1 MIVSGLRNIPLR
13 SWDVIDDAIRQDILN
28 HTSSS
33 AVEIR
38 EYIRDKYGVSVA
50 PMDVLRIKNAQR
62 RAANVSDAQT
72 RASERLAETED
83 ITDELLEMYR
93 DIIKDK
99 TIKLS
104 EKLMAMRD
112 LRGWVKLAQEAVGD
126 TQSASDTMFVIAEE
140 WDLEFEPDETGR

>member
-1 MIVSGLRNIPLR
+1 MV
-13 SWDVIDDAIRQDILN
+13 DDTIRQDILN
-28 HTSSS
+28 HTSNS

-38 EYIRDKYGVSVA
+38 EYIRDKYGVTVA

-62 RAANVSDAQT
+62 RATNVSDAQT

-126 TQSASDTMFVIAEE
+126 TQSASDNVFVIAEE

>member
-1 MIVSGLRNIPLR
+1 MV
-13 SWDVIDDAIRQDILN
+13 DDIIKQDILN
-28 HTSSS
+28 HTSNS

-38 EYIRDKYGVSVA
+38 EYVRDKYGVTVA

-62 RAANVSDAQT
+62 RATNVSDAQT

-93 DIIKDK
+93 DVIKDK

-126 TQSASDTMFVIAEE
+126 TQSASDNVFVIAEE
-140 WDLEFEPDETGR
+140 WDLEFEPDEATR

>member
-1 MIVSGLRNIPLR
+1 MVD
-13 SWDVIDDAIRQDILN
+13 DVIKQDILN
-28 HTSSS
+28 HTSTS

-38 EYIRDKYGVSVA
+38 EYVRDKYGVTIA
-50 PMDVLRIKNAQR
+50 PMDILKIKNAQR
-62 RAANVSDAQT
+62 RATNVSDAQT
-72 RASERLAETED
+72 RASERLADTED
-83 ITDELLEMYR
+83 ITDELLTMYR
-93 DIIKDK
+93 DVINDK

-126 TQSASDTMFVIAEE
+126 THAVSDTMFVIAED

>member
-1 MIVSGLRNIPLR
+1 MSGLRSIPLR
-13 SWDVIDDAIRQDILN
+13 SWDVVDDIIRQDILN
-28 HTSSS
+28 HTSNS

-38 EYIRDKYGVSVA
+38 EYVRDKYGVTVA

-62 RAANVSDAQT
+62 RATNVSDAQT

-93 DIIKDK
+93 DVIKDK

-126 TQSASDTMFVIAEE
+126 TQSASDNVFVIAEE
-140 WDLEFEPDETGR
+140 WDLEFEPDEATR

>member
-1 MIVSGLRNIPLR
+1 MV
-13 SWDVIDDAIRQDILN
+13 DDIIRQDILN
-28 HTSSS
+28 HTSNS
-33 AVEIR
+33 AVEVR
-38 EYIRDKYGVSVA
+38 EYIRDKYGVTVA

-62 RAANVSDAQT
+62 RATNVSDAQT

-83 ITDELLEMYR
+83 ITDELLELYR
-93 DIIKDK
+93 DVIKDK

-126 TQSASDTMFVIAEE
+126 TQSASDNVFVIAEE
-140 WDLEFEPDETGR
+140 WDLEFEPDEATR

>member
-1 MIVSGLRNIPLR
+1 MV
-13 SWDVIDDAIRQDILN
+13 DDTIRQDILN
-28 HTSSS
+28 HTSNS

-38 EYIRDKYGVSVA
+38 EYIRDKYGVTVA

-62 RAANVSDAQT
+62 RATNVSDAQT

-126 TQSASDTMFVIAEE
+126 TQSTSDTMFVIAEE